1 MSNIDKIR
9 ENLEINIQT
18 PINPT
23 EESRKV
29 IRAVENVFPNQQYII
44 KDNKVILSSN
54 TLEVLKKI
62 KEQIRSR
69 YTFGVLKKMLF
80 NNYQYDTTWFLLNK
94 QAAFSGIVA
103 MVENDDES
111 PLGSIKISIKNY
123 ELDKINEWFEN

>member
-1 MSNIDKIR
+1 
-9 ENLEINIQT
+9 
-18 PINPT
+18 
-23 EESRKV
+23 
-29 IRAVENVFPNQQYII
+29 
-44 KDNKVILSSN
+44 
-54 TLEVLKKI
+54 
-62 KEQIRSR
+62 
-69 YTFGVLKKMLF
+69 MLF